1 MMPPERAKPLLGE
14 AVARLRSAGCDTPE
28 LDARLLL
35 QWVTGLSREDLIL
48 DPEHPVSDEQARR
61 FHAMI
66 ARREG
71 REPVSRILGERE
83 FHGRVFRVTPDTLDP
98 RPDTETLVEAALA
111 LMPRAGRFLEL
122 GVGTGAVTV
131 TILAERPQALGVAT
145 DVSAAAL
152 AVAAEN
158 AGRHGVAD
166 RLSLLEGDW
175 FRPVTGVFDIIVS
188 NPPYIPAADLA
199 GLSPDVRCFDPRLA
213 LDGGKDGLDAYRAIA
228 TGAAAHL
235 VPGGH
240 VVLEIGAGQ
249 GPDVAAVFAAAGFLP
264 VGQHRDLGGHV
275 RCLAFQR
282 SEN

>member
-14 AVARLRSAGCDTPE
+14 AAARLRDAGCDTPE
-28 LDARLLL
+28 LDSRLLL

-61 FHAMI
+61 FRAMI

-111 LMPRAGRFLEL
+111 LMPQGGRFLEL
-122 GVGTGAVTV
+122 GTGTGAVAV
-131 TILAERPQALGVAT
+131 TILAERPHALGVAT

-228 TGAAAHL
+228 AGAAAYL

-240 VVLEIGAGQ
+240 VVVEIGAGQ
-249 GPDVAAVFAAAGFLP
+249 GPDVAAVFAAAGFRLA
-264 VGQHRDLGGHV
+264 GHNRDLGGHV
-275 RCLAFQR
+275 RCLAFQG
-282 SEN
+282 

>member
-14 AVARLRSAGCDTPE
+14 AAARLRDAGCDTPE
-28 LDARLLL
+28 LDSRLLL
-35 QWVTGLSREDLIL
+35 QWVTGLRREDLIL
-48 DPEHPVSDEQARR
+48 EPEHPVSDEQARR
-61 FHAMI
+61 FRAII
-66 ARREG
+66 ARREA

-83 FHGRVFRVTPDTLDP
+83 FHGRIFRVTPDTLDP

-111 LMPRAGRFLEL
+111 LMPQGGRLLEL
-122 GVGTGAVTV
+122 GTGTGAVAV

-158 AGRHGVAD
+158 AERHGVAD
-166 RLSLLEGDW
+166 RLLLLEGDW

-228 TGAAAHL
+228 AGAAAHL

-249 GPDVAAVFAAAGFLP
+249 GPDVAAVFAAAGFRRA
-264 VGQHRDLGGHV
+264 GHNRDLGGHV
-275 RCLAFQR
+275 RCLAFQG
-282 SEN
+282 